1 MKILSLTLLLLC
13 SACIAQ
19 TPRQEVSA
27 QPTPTAGAA
36 VLYARDGT
44 PVWNAGT
51 SGPNQR
57 NGPAGEATN
66 QDGSRMYLLDLYQ
79 KAIDEREALSLEI
92 KSMGAT
98 LERAQIELGAAQ
110 QAQATQAQQI
120 TSLQNELEQARSQN
134 FELAARLVTAQIRR
148 LEAEKMLLET
158 KIEAARLGSSST
170 DQSLDTVGTVGASSA
185 KKEPR

>member
-1 MKILSLTLLLLC
+1 MKSWSLTVLLLC
-13 SACIAQ
+13 SACHSP
-19 TPRQEVSA
+19 TPREDVRA

-51 SGPNQR
+51 SNTNQR

-110 QAQATQAQQI
+110 QAQAMQTQQI
-120 TSLQNELEQARSQN
+120 TNLQAELEQARSQN

-148 LEAEKMLLET
+148 LEAEKLLLET
-158 KIEAARLGSSST
+158 KIEAARLGSSAT
-170 DQSLDTVGTVGASSA
+170 DQGLGSVGTVGASSA
-185 KKEPR
+185 KQAPR